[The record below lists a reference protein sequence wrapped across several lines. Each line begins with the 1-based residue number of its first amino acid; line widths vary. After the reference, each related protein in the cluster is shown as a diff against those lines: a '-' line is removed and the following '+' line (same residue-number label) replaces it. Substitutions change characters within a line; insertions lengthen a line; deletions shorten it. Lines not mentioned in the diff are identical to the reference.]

1 MQCVTGIMNR
11 DFLYLFL
18 MTSTAFMGIAGMLTT
33 GFAVAVFVEDY
44 SSFPSEDAI
53 DDILEYCES
62 NPNGDITTGLVDTE
76 EISEFYT
83 DYTCEQA
90 AGEKEWL
97 DNDRD
102 PDANTASDDE

>member
-1 MQCVTGIMNR
+1 LALLECLLQV
-11 DFLYLFL
+11 LPLLFL
-18 MTSTAFMGIAGMLTT
+18 LKTIL
-33 GFAVAVFVEDY
+33 V
-44 SSFPSEDAI
+44 FPSEDAI

-102 PDANTASDDE
+102 PDANTNSDDE